1 MNRENIIYQSQL
13 NNAIETND
21 FKMLYGKKIMITGA
35 TGLIGSCVIDILMKE
50 NEINQADI
58 EIFAMVRNVKNAEKI
73 FKKYIKCVKFKI
85 IEYDVTQEIKEKLNV
100 DYVIHAASNAHPL
113 AFAKE
118 PINTLLGNVEGL
130 KNILNYSIRNKIS
143 KVLYVSSGEV
153 YGESNGN
160 ENEYSEEYRGY
171 INNLSARSCYPIGK
185 LAAETLGICYAQEKN
200 IDVVIVRP
208 CHIYGPTM
216 TEKDSRAIAQ
226 FIRNAISSNDIVM
239 KSKGEQYRSYC
250 YVIDCATAIL
260 TVLIKGENCN
270 AYNICN
276 SQSNITIKDMAILVA
291 NSVNRKVIFEIPD
304 DVEKSGYNVVKK
316 SILSDKKIKDL
327 GWNPKYDM
335 KNGIESTIKILK
347 NER

>member
-1 MNRENIIYQSQL
+1 
-13 NNAIETND
+13 
-21 FKMLYGKKIMITGA
+21 
-35 TGLIGSCVIDILMKE
+35 
-50 NEINQADI
+50 
-58 EIFAMVRNVKNAEKI
+58 
-73 FKKYIKCVKFKI
+73 
-85 IEYDVTQEIKEKLNV
+85 
-100 DYVIHAASNAHPL
+100 
-113 AFAKE
+113 
-118 PINTLLGNVEGL
+118 
-130 KNILNYSIRNKIS
+130 
-143 KVLYVSSGEV
+143 
-153 YGESNGN
+153 
-160 ENEYSEEYRGY
+160 
-171 INNLSARSCYPIGK
+171 
-185 LAAETLGICYAQEKN
+185 
-200 IDVVIVRP
+200 
-208 CHIYGPTM
+208 M

>member
-1 MNRENIIYQSQL
+1 
-13 NNAIETND
+13 
-21 FKMLYGKKIMITGA
+21 
-35 TGLIGSCVIDILMKE
+35 
-50 NEINQADI
+50 
-58 EIFAMVRNVKNAEKI
+58 
-73 FKKYIKCVKFKI
+73 
-85 IEYDVTQEIKEKLNV
+85 
-100 DYVIHAASNAHPL
+100 
-113 AFAKE
+113 
-118 PINTLLGNVEGL
+118 
-130 KNILNYSIRNKIS
+130 
-143 KVLYVSSGEV
+143 
-153 YGESNGN
+153 
-160 ENEYSEEYRGY
+160 
-171 INNLSARSCYPIGK
+171 
-185 LAAETLGICYAQEKN
+185 
-200 IDVVIVRP
+200 
-208 CHIYGPTM
+208 M

-250 YVIDCATAIL
+250 YVVDCATAIL
-260 TVLIKGENCN
+260 TVLIKGKNCN

-335 KNGIESTIKILK
+335 KNGIESTIEILK